1 MSGSQRP
8 MWPMVWPWQD
18 GKGETMHWRDAIQS
32 RRFSIAYL
40 IVIGVLYILLGLGS
54 RSCSTS
60 AEAIICEFVLWPY
73 NLFEAPH
80 IFVVSLFTSIWFHNS
95 SDHIL
100 LVVVVIVIFLQSAEV
115 RIGTKK
121 AMIAM
126 FSVQCMAAIFMTLYL
141 YTGDY
146 LYPEDGWYDYG
157 IRGRNYMGGSVGLFG
172 VVGVLF
178 SQIERPFAGALF
190 YSGFEY
196 WNAHIYG
203 GASMYVVL
211 GHVTAFTMGFI
222 LGQYWLRLENK
233 QSPTDELN

>member
-1 MSGSQRP
+1 
-8 MWPMVWPWQD
+8 MWPMIWPWQD
-18 GKGETMHWRDAIQS
+18 GQGETMHWREVIQS
-32 RRFSIAYL
+32 RRFSITYL
-40 IVIGVLYILLGLGS
+40 ALIGVLYAIFGLVS
-54 RSCSTS
+54 SSCSTS
-60 AEAIICEFVLWPY
+60 SSISICDFVFKPY
-73 NLFEAPH
+73 NLFEVPH

-126 FSVQCMAAIFMTLYL
+126 FSVQCMAALFMTIYL

-146 LYPEDGWYDYG
+146 FYPEDGWYDYG
-157 IRGRNYMGGSVGLFG
+157 IRGRNYIGGSVGLFG

-233 QSPTDELN
+233 QSQSDGLN